1 MMNVADVSS
10 RLKPI
15 INTLNRF
22 SAALLLLA
30 IVWLCWSAARLLWL
44 LLAAPL
50 APALPLAPL
59 QNTAN
64 TSTDHSGL
72 FAIFA
77 DPDPIAAPVQPPPNV
92 LLKGVL
98 IAIPESLSS
107 AMLDVNGEVKNY
119 RIGDTLKDSDYT
131 LVAVDWNEV
140 IIADAYDKEVVI
152 RMPEAMPLDQSAMLA
167 GAVSNQR
174 LPDNSMLPNLSNA
187 PMPEQGNPEMQPNG
201 DASND
206 SEPQSPI
213 DEAVTELQ
221 SNPASYLSRMG
232 VMASGE
238 SYQVTAAMPAKLR
251 NRLGLEPGDKVL
263 TVNTVASATGMRADF
278 ANSIGG
284 KSYGFELAA
293 DWKATDA
300 LNFSLAYSYIHLS
313 LDDNSSAA
321 EAFGDIRNKNTPQ
334 HQLSMRGSYKLL
346 SNLQI
351 NLWGRYH
358 DNFATHALTE
368 IGGKT
373 YDIDSSF
380 TLDANLIWAP
390 VENLELMLAGQNLLD
405 SRQLNYVSEYAIP
418 PTEIER
424 SIYGKVTW
432 RF

>member
-50 APALPLAPL
+50 APVLPLAPL
-59 QNTAN
+59 QSAAN
-64 TSTDHSGL
+64 SSADHSGL

-174 LPDNSMLPNLSNA
+174 LPDNNMLPNLSNA

-206 SEPQSPI
+206 SVPQSPI
-213 DEAVTELQ
+213 DEAVAELQ

-263 TVNTVASATGMRADF
+263 TVNGQSV
-278 ANSIGG
+278 
-284 KSYGFELAA
+284 
-293 DWKATDA
+293 
-300 LNFSLAYSYIHLS
+300 
-313 LDDNSSAA
+313 
-321 EAFGDIRNKNTPQ
+321 
-334 HQLSMRGSYKLL
+334 GS
-346 SNLQI
+346 NPGQ
-351 NLWGRYH
+351 
-358 DNFATHALTE
+358 
-368 IGGKT
+368 
-373 YDIDSSF
+373 
-380 TLDANLIWAP
+380 DANVLQQVKQSGEAQIE
-390 VENLELMLAGQNLLD
+390 VQRGDQVITI
-405 SRQLNYVSEYAIP
+405 RQQ
-418 PTEIER
+418 
-424 SIYGKVTW
+424 
-432 RF
+432 F

>member
-1 MMNVADVSS
+1 MMSVADISS

-22 SAALLLLA
+22 AAWLLLLA

-44 LLAAPL
+44 LLAPPL

-59 QNTAN
+59 QSTAN
-64 TSTDHSGL
+64 SSTDYSGL

-92 LLKGVL
+92 GLKGVL

-140 IIADAYDKEVVI
+140 IIADANDKEIVI

-174 LPDNSMLPNLSNA
+174 LPDNNMLPNLSNA
-187 PMPEQGNPEMQPNG
+187 PLPEQGSPEMQATG
-201 DASND
+201 EASSD
-206 SEPQSPI
+206 SAPQSPI

-221 SNPASYLSRMG
+221 ENPASYLSRMG

-263 TVNTVASATGMRADF
+263 TVNGQSVGSNPGQDASVLQQVKQSG
-278 ANSIGG
+278 
-284 KSYGFELAA
+284 
-293 DWKATDA
+293 
-300 LNFSLAYSYIHLS
+300 
-313 LDDNSSAA
+313 
-321 EAFGDIRNKNTPQ
+321 EAQIEVQRGDQVITIRQ
-334 HQLSMRGSYKLL
+334 Q
-346 SNLQI
+346 
-351 NLWGRYH
+351 
-358 DNFATHALTE
+358 F
-368 IGGKT
+368 
-373 YDIDSSF
+373 
-380 TLDANLIWAP
+380 
-390 VENLELMLAGQNLLD
+390 
-405 SRQLNYVSEYAIP
+405 
-418 PTEIER
+418 
-424 SIYGKVTW
+424 
-432 RF
+432 

>member
-59 QNTAN
+59 QSTAN
-64 TSTDHSGL
+64 SSADHSGL

-152 RMPEAMPLDQSAMLA
+152 RIPEAMPLDQSAMLA
-167 GAVSNQR
+167 SAVSNQR
-174 LPDNSMLPNLSNA
+174 LPDNNMLPNLSNA

-206 SEPQSPI
+206 SAPQSPI
-213 DEAVTELQ
+213 DEAVAELQ

-263 TVNTVASATGMRADF
+263 TVNGQSV
-278 ANSIGG
+278 
-284 KSYGFELAA
+284 
-293 DWKATDA
+293 
-300 LNFSLAYSYIHLS
+300 
-313 LDDNSSAA
+313 
-321 EAFGDIRNKNTPQ
+321 
-334 HQLSMRGSYKLL
+334 GS
-346 SNLQI
+346 NPGQ
-351 NLWGRYH
+351 
-358 DNFATHALTE
+358 
-368 IGGKT
+368 
-373 YDIDSSF
+373 
-380 TLDANLIWAP
+380 DANVLQQVKQSGEAQIE
-390 VENLELMLAGQNLLD
+390 VQRGDQVITI
-405 SRQLNYVSEYAIP
+405 RQQ
-418 PTEIER
+418 
-424 SIYGKVTW
+424 
-432 RF
+432 F

>member
-10 RLKPI
+10 RLKPV

-59 QNTAN
+59 QSTAN
-64 TSTDHSGL
+64 TSVDYSGL

-92 LLKGVL
+92 SLKGVL
-98 IAIPESLSS
+98 IAIPENLSS

-131 LVAVDWNEV
+131 LVAVDWNEI
-140 IIADAYDKEVVI
+140 IIADAYDKEIVI

-167 GAVSNQR
+167 GAVGNQR

-187 PMPEQGNPEMQPNG
+187 PMSDQANPEMQPNG
-201 DASND
+201 DANND
-206 SEPQSPI
+206 SEPKSPI

-263 TVNTVASATGMRADF
+263 TVNGQSV
-278 ANSIGG
+278 
-284 KSYGFELAA
+284 
-293 DWKATDA
+293 
-300 LNFSLAYSYIHLS
+300 
-313 LDDNSSAA
+313 
-321 EAFGDIRNKNTPQ
+321 
-334 HQLSMRGSYKLL
+334 GS
-346 SNLQI
+346 NPGQ
-351 NLWGRYH
+351 
-358 DNFATHALTE
+358 
-368 IGGKT
+368 
-373 YDIDSSF
+373 
-380 TLDANLIWAP
+380 DANVLQQVKQSGEAQIE
-390 VENLELMLAGQNLLD
+390 VQRGDQVITI
-405 SRQLNYVSEYAIP
+405 RQQ
-418 PTEIER
+418 
-424 SIYGKVTW
+424 
-432 RF
+432 F

>member
-167 GAVSNQR
+167 GAVGNQR

-187 PMPEQGNPEMQPNG
+187 PMPEQGNPEMQPNS

-263 TVNTVASATGMRADF
+263 TVNGQSVGSNPGQDASILQQVKQSG
-278 ANSIGG
+278 
-284 KSYGFELAA
+284 
-293 DWKATDA
+293 
-300 LNFSLAYSYIHLS
+300 
-313 LDDNSSAA
+313 
-321 EAFGDIRNKNTPQ
+321 EAQIEVQRGDQVITIRQ
-334 HQLSMRGSYKLL
+334 Q
-346 SNLQI
+346 
-351 NLWGRYH
+351 
-358 DNFATHALTE
+358 F
-368 IGGKT
+368 
-373 YDIDSSF
+373 
-380 TLDANLIWAP
+380 
-390 VENLELMLAGQNLLD
+390 
-405 SRQLNYVSEYAIP
+405 
-418 PTEIER
+418 
-424 SIYGKVTW
+424 
-432 RF
+432 